1 MWEKVKG
8 VSESITESVK
18 DKIPDIA
25 SSSFVADFSKK
36 AAKMIEDIDAHLTQ
50 TNSSYEISSFRVA
63 ANASIVG
70 GVNLDITFTK
80 SAVARTISNE
90 RRNELEVTNTKT
102 SKTFRISRTACA
114 GKDFVKVKDP
124 SSGEVLIV
132 DTRTGQGNPTES

>member
-8 VSESITESVK
+8 VSESITDSVK
-18 DKIPDIA
+18 EKIPDLA
-25 SSSFVADFSKK
+25 SSTFVADFSKK

-80 SAVARTISNE
+80 STVAKTISNE
-90 RRNELEVTNTKT
+90 RRNELEVTNSKT
-102 SKTFRISRTACA
+102 GKTFRISRTACA

-124 SSGEVLIV
+124 NTGEVLTV
-132 DTRTGQGNPTES
+132 DTRTGQATQSD

>member
-1 MWEKVKG
+1 MWDKVKG
-8 VSESITESVK
+8 VSDSITDSVK
-18 DKIPDIA
+18 EKIPDLA
-25 SSSFVADFSKK
+25 SSTFVADFSKK

-80 SAVARTISNE
+80 STVAKTISNE
-90 RRNELEVTNTKT
+90 RRNELEVTNSKT
-102 SKTFRISRTACA
+102 GKTFRISRTACA

-124 SSGEVLIV
+124 NTGEVLTV
-132 DTRTGQGNPTES
+132 DTRTGQATQSD

>member
-8 VSESITESVK
+8 VSESITDSVK
-18 DKIPDIA
+18 EKIPDLA
-25 SSSFVADFSKK
+25 SSTFVADFSKK

-80 SAVARTISNE
+80 SAVAKNISNE
-90 RRNELEVTNTKT
+90 RRNELEVTNSKT
-102 SKTFRISRTACA
+102 GKTFRISRTACA

-124 SSGEVLIV
+124 NTGEVLTV
-132 DTRTGQGNPTES
+132 DTRTGRATQSD

>member
-8 VSESITESVK
+8 VSESITDSVK
-18 DKIPDIA
+18 EKIPDLA
-25 SSSFVADFSKK
+25 SSTFVADFSKK

-80 SAVARTISNE
+80 SAVAKNISNE
-90 RRNELEVTNTKT
+90 RRNELEVTNSKT
-102 SKTFRISRTACA
+102 GKTFRTSRTACA

-124 SSGEVLIV
+124 NTGEVLTV
-132 DTRTGQGNPTES
+132 DTRTGRATQSD